1 MLLPLFS
8 VGIFLPPFTFS
19 PVLAIHCSFAP
30 TISDLIQQQVDRI
43 VCEEGKGERMHIV
56 VGLKTSLFGR
66 KGGRGNVEKSER
78 EGGEG
83 RQGRPAKSPESCH
96 HFFL

>member
-8 VGIFLPPFTFS
+8 VGIFLPPFSFS
-19 PVLAIHCSFAP
+19 PILAIRCSFAP

-43 VCEEGKGERMHIV
+43 VCEEGKGERMPIV
-56 VGLKTSLFGR
+56 VGLKNSLFGR
-66 KGGRGNVEKSER
+66 KGGRGEVEKSER

-83 RQGRPAKSPESCH
+83 REGRPARSPESCH
-96 HFFL
+96 RFVL